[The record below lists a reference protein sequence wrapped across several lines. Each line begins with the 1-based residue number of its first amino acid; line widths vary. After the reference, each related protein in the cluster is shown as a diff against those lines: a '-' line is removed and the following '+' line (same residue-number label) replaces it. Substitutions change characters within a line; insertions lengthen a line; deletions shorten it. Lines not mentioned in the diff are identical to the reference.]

1 MTHRV
6 QSETPCRAEVHRSCR
21 EDASYDHDGEEV
33 PPTKYDTRITP
44 KTENLAQ
51 KREYNRITPHHH
63 NENQRHTRRLAKSV
77 EVTLDKH
84 AHEVQHRA
92 ATTAKSAKKKINI
105 LPKPITN
112 FFKWSGAAH
121 RKQHADDMRD
131 ADNSETPFDSPLQQ
145 TIKILSE
152 LAARLR
158 ARSMHHEAQTVA
170 KALRLLSSGDL
181 HDARSLAALI
191 EQSGDEVDPQLAAW
205 LAAMEWITIPKRRG
219 GAAAADAG
227 APPPP
232 PAAAAAEPL
241 STPAVAG
248 SPAAASADADAAEAF
263 AWLCPSVRPLL
274 RNSDEARVLR
284 ILEHDSLEWQFDGLL
299 ELERLTGGNA
309 LVAIGWALF
318 ERHGIVRALRIDAS
332 TLCNFLRALS
342 EGYNDVP
349 YHCSAH
355 AACVAHGLH
364 YLLAVRTELF
374 QLWRGEP
381 LELVAPLFAAL
392 VHDLG
397 HTGQN
402 NAFHVATSSELALRY
417 SDQSVLEYH
426 HLASAWSI
434 LGKSECALLKNA
446 EPDFKR
452 RMRQEVVGMVLATDL
467 AVSIGTINQFKAM
480 LADQGAAAA
489 AAAFSPDLK
498 RKSRAVHFNAA
509 EPPRRK
515 TGIFGLGNALAS
527 LMEAFAD
534 PERGNSD
541 DKGGG
546 RKEPTR
552 STRIDLLALKYERIQ
567 VLKMAL
573 KVADIGNVTKGKSY
587 AIEWTERVTA
597 EFFLQGDLEKKL
609 GCAVTPMMDRG
620 RACVAKQQLGF
631 YMWVVRPMLEAFD
644 CWCRWTSSA

>member
-1 MTHRV
+1 ML
-6 QSETPCRAEVHRSCR
+6 HRSNTAPLR
-21 EDASYDHDGEEV
+21 
-33 PPTKYDTRITP
+33 PPNSK
-44 KTENLAQ
+44 
-51 KREYNRITPHHH
+51 KR
-63 NENQRHTRRLAKSV
+63 S
-77 EVTLDKH
+77 
-84 AHEVQHRA
+84 
-92 ATTAKSAKKKINI
+92 KIKI
-105 LPKPITN
+105 LPRPITN
-112 FFKWSGAAH
+112 FFKWSSTAAR
-121 RKQHADDMRD
+121 RKQHADRMRA

-145 TIKILSE
+145 TIKMLSE
-152 LAARLR
+152 LAARLH

-170 KALRLLSSGDL
+170 KALRLLTSGDL

-191 EQSGDEVDPQLAAW
+191 EQSGDDVDPQLAAW
-205 LAAMEWITIPKRRG
+205 LAAMEWITIPKRSG
-219 GAAAADAG
+219 GAAAADAA
-227 APPPP
+227 APPLP

-241 STPAVAG
+241 STPAAAG
-248 SPAAASADADAAEAF
+248 SPAAVSADAAAAEIC

-309 LVAIGWALF
+309 LVAMGWALF
-318 ERHGIVRALRIDAS
+318 ERHGMVRALGIDAS

-342 EGYNDVP
+342 KGYNDVP

-381 LELVAPLFAAL
+381 LELVAPLVAAL

-467 AVSIGTINQFKAM
+467 AVSIGTINEFKAM
-480 LADQGAAAA
+480 LDQGAAAA

-515 TGIFGLGNALAS
+515 TGFFGLGNPLAS

-534 PERGNSD
+534 PERGNND

-546 RKEPTR
+546 GKEPTR
-552 STRIDLLALKYERIQ
+552 STRIDLLALKYGRIQ

-597 EFFLQGDLEKKL
+597 EFFAQGDLEKKL
-609 GCAVTPMMDRG
+609 GCAVTPMMDRET
-620 RACVAKQQLGF
+620 ACVAKQQLGF
-631 YMWVVRPMLEAFD
+631 YWWVVRPMLEAFD
-644 CWCRWTSSA
+644 SLVPMDEQRANLDVMQAHWKSLLPPEPEATRL